1 MTICWSAHAVTLH
14 FPPSHHIDQH
24 SHSRHP
30 QEAAADQDCAF
41 DSKVIFTDVF
51 GSSNKSP
58 WLLCAI
64 ESSMTKL
71 GNSSVTV
78 LTDNLDDFAENWPSQ
93 LPNPGR
99 VVSVSKCLE
108 ETPLRGWLDSPELA
122 ASRYRQQNIAN
133 ALRLAALYKSGG
145 VYLDLDIIP
154 LHKELFES
162 DLASISQQCEESE
175 CGNAFFLNNAYLSF
189 PAKDRFLHK
198 LMETFVAEYQGKHLC
213 CMTLLLLPGF
223 HHVLTSNHSF
233 VLAGSIWGFNGP
245 RLVSSLYKRLLC
257 DGPAGLFDCHKL
269 KILPIERLAPF
280 DWDEIV
286 PVLSSQ
292 PDESYSL
299 LVDNPHILA
308 IHAYHNVWKTSC
320 IPPNSVFHHI
330 MSDHCPVVSSTFEDS
345 IYCEQQV

>member
-1 MTICWSAHAVTLH
+1 MQQDVH
-14 FPPSHHIDQH
+14 H

-30 QEAAADQDCAF
+30 QEASADQDCVY

-64 ESSMTKL
+64 ESSIAKL
-71 GNSSVTV
+71 GNGSVAV
-78 LTDNLDDFAENWPSQ
+78 VTDNLPDFGASWPAK

-99 VVSVSKCLE
+99 AVSIPKCLE
-108 ETPLRGWLDSPELA
+108 GTPLRGWLDSPELA
-122 ASRYRQQNIAN
+122 ASRYRNQNLAN

-145 VYLDLDIIP
+145 TYLDLDIIP
-154 LHKELFES
+154 LHKELFDP
-162 DLASISQQCEESE
+162 DLAAISKQCEEAE
-175 CGNAFFLNNAYLSF
+175 CGSHFFLNNAFLSF
-189 PAKDRFLHK
+189 PAKDPFLHK
-198 LMETFVAEYQGKHLC
+198 LMEAFVTEYRGN
-213 CMTLLLLPGF
+213 
-223 HHVLTSNHSF
+223 V
-233 VLAGSIWGFNGP
+233 WGYNGP
-245 RLVSSLYKRLLC
+245 HLVSKLYKRLLC

-292 PDESYSL
+292 PDESYPL
-299 LVDNPHILA
+299 LVNNPHILA

-320 IPPNSVFHHI
+320 IPPHSVFHNI
-330 MSDHCPVVSSTFEDS
+330 MSDHCPVVSSTYKS
-345 IYCEQQV
+345 RIYCEQTLS

>member
-1 MTICWSAHAVTLH
+1 M
-14 FPPSHHIDQH
+14 
-24 SHSRHP
+24 HP
-30 QEAAADQDCAF
+30 QDAAADQDCAF

-71 GNSSVTV
+71 GNNSVTV
-78 LTDNLDDFAENWPSQ
+78 LTDNLDDFAVNWPSK

-108 ETPLRGWLDSPELA
+108 GTPLRGWLDSPELA
-122 ASRYRQQNIAN
+122 SSRYRQQNIAN

-145 VYLDLDIIP
+145 IYLDLDIIP

-198 LMETFVAEYQGKHLC
+198 LMETFVVEYQ
-213 CMTLLLLPGF
+213 
-223 HHVLTSNHSF
+223 
-233 VLAGSIWGFNGP
+233 GSIWGFNGP

-257 DGPAGLFDCHKL
+257 DGPAGIYDCHKL

-320 IPPNSVFHHI
+320 IPRNSVFHHI
-330 MSDHCPVVSSTFEDS
+330 MSDHCPIVSSTFEDS
-345 IYCEQQV
+345 IYCEHQV